1 MSNNENASE
10 SENQYISVF
19 PDAAE
24 ETFYKLLT
32 QLDNRFQAVTRNNFE
47 QMLKY
52 SVLGGLGQNYEES
65 KAATLRIFSGSDIDR
80 IKLLDT
86 KSKSKLFKKLI
97 DTGLYD
103 LAFWSFPISEF
114 GKQRLSSI
122 SSAKTGAADA
132 LNPTRDTAWLTR
144 LTNVVRNISYDPI
157 TQ

>member
-86 KSKSKLFKKLI
+86 KSKSKLFK
-97 DTGLYD
+97 
-103 LAFWSFPISEF
+103 ISTASIPLF
-114 GKQRLSSI
+114 FLTSSDACLTIFKVVSLSI
-122 SSAKTGAADA
+122 SNLRIPNSDKSLLLPSASENAVTTLFSFGIIF
-132 LNPTRDTAWLTR
+132 
-144 LTNVVRNISYDPI
+144 VGM
-157 TQ
+157 